1 MYGMMLPSGNDAAV
15 ALGVHFG
22 GIIKH
27 QGTKDPTV
35 HISAD
40 SIERRL
46 LAMKIVA
53 ARNHKEQLE
62 RKRLDDLNSA
72 DG

>member
-1 MYGMMLPSGNDAAV
+1 V
-15 ALGVHFG
+15 
-22 GIIKH
+22 
-27 QGTKDPTV
+27 Q
-35 HISAD
+35 ISAD

-72 DG
+72 EE